1 MIQAKVKLTF
11 PTALQFVA
19 ETGSGHRLI
28 IDDAIGHTGPKPIE
42 LMAAA
47 LAGCTAFD
55 VATILRSKKH
65 KNVTAYEVSVEAEQ
79 RHEPPQVF
87 TTVIGLIGSAGLL
100 LAVLHGIEAAL
111 WAAAYWWLGALNS
124 AAQALLYS
132 VDSISTR
139 GASGPNSRTPL
150 ADDGR
155 VGGDGRHAA
164 VRHQHGVHLHGDARL
179 LATADPSTPSLIL
192 DPPPACTRLPKRH
205 GDTSRCRASH
215 KMVTRCSLTRWV
227 SRPSIVPMN
236 VAFKGG
242 EDGRYADKP
251 RGIIVFV
258 VEGRRSRHHGGGFRR
273 AHSAHGEGLPERSAD
288 PG

>member
-87 TTVIGLIGSAGLL
+87 TTVRIHHSITGDDID
-100 LAVLHGIEAAL
+100 
-111 WAAAYWWLGALNS
+111 
-124 AAQALLYS
+124 AQAVEDAIHLSERKYCS
-132 VDSISTR
+132 VAAMIR
-139 GASGPNSRTPL
+139 ASGAEIGTAYSIHP
-150 ADDGR
+150 
-155 VGGDGRHAA
+155 AA
-164 VRHQHGVHLHGDARL
+164 VSVETEDG
-179 LATADPSTPSLIL
+179 
-192 DPPPACTRLPKRH
+192 
-205 GDTSRCRASH
+205 
-215 KMVTRCSLTRWV
+215 
-227 SRPSIVPMN
+227 N
-236 VAFKGG
+236 VAV
-242 EDGRYADKP
+242 RPA
-251 RGIIVFV
+251 V
-258 VEGRRSRHHGGGFRR
+258 
-273 AHSAHGEGLPERSAD
+273 A
-288 PG
+288 